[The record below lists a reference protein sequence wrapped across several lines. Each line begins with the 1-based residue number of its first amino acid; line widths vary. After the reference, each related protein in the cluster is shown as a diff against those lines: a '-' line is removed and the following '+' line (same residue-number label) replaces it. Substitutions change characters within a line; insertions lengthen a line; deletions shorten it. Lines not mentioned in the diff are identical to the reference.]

1 MARQALGAALVG
13 FGYWGPNLARNLS
26 ASADFD
32 LLHICDLSP
41 GRVAA
46 ARGLYPAV
54 DCGSDASHAIGD
66 DAVDAVF
73 VATPAVVHHRLAV
86 QAIEAGKH
94 VLVEK
99 PLTLDAATS
108 DDLVARAAGRGVV
121 LAVDHTFV
129 YTGAVQKL
137 RDLVNEGDLGDL
149 RSFDSMRVN
158 LGIVQPDVDVF
169 WDLAVHD
176 LSILQYVTDRTPV
189 SVSATG
195 MAHAPSTH
203 ASTAYMTLFYE
214 DDFIA
219 HVDVSWMS
227 PVKVRRTLLA
237 GTRRMVVYDDLE
249 PSEKVKVYDAGVDS
263 PETSEERHSTMV
275 SYRTG
280 DMIAPKLDSNE
291 ALSTEIAHLAECI
304 RENSVPRASGA
315 IGASVVRT
323 LEAATA
329 SIVKRGAPV
338 DLEAV

>member
-1 MARQALGAALVG
+1 MARRALGAALVG
-13 FGYWGPNLARNLS
+13 FGYWGANLARNLS

-41 GRVAA
+41 SRVAA

-54 DCGSDASHAIGD
+54 DCGSDALHAIGD

-73 VATPAVVHHRLAV
+73 VATPAAAHHWLAIE
-86 QAIEAGKH
+86 AIEAGRH

-108 DDLVARAAGRGVV
+108 DDLVARAADRGVV

-137 RDLVNEGDLGDL
+137 RDLVLEGDLGDL
-149 RSFDSMRVN
+149 RYFDSMRVN
-158 LGIVQPDVDVF
+158 LGLVQPDVDVF

-176 LSILQYVTDRTPV
+176 LSILQYVTDRAPV

-195 MAHAPSTH
+195 IAHAPSTH

-214 DDFIA
+214 DDFVA

-249 PSEKVKVYDAGVDS
+249 PSEKVKVYDAGVDR
-263 PETSEERHSTMV
+263 PETSEERRSTMV

-280 DMIAPKLDSNE
+280 DMIAPKLDANE

-304 RENSVPRASGA
+304 RGSSTPRASGA
-315 IGASVVRT
+315 MGASIVRT
-323 LEAATA
+323 LEAATVSMA
-329 SIVKRGAPV
+329 RRGVPV
-338 DLEAV
+338 DLEAI

>member
-99 PLTLDAATS
+99 PLTLNAATS

-304 RENSVPRASGA
+304 RGNSVPRASGA
-315 IGASVVRT
+315 MGASIVRT
-323 LEAATA
+323 LEAATVSMA
-329 SIVKRGAPV
+329 RRGAPV
-338 DLEAV
+338 DLKAI

>member
-1 MARQALGAALVG
+1 MAGRTLGAALIG

-26 ASADFD
+26 ASVDFD
-32 LLHICDLSP
+32 LLYICDLSP
-41 GRVAA
+41 GRLVVAG
-46 ARGLYPAV
+46 GLYPAV
-54 DCGSDASHAIGD
+54 SCGLDASVAIGD
-66 DAVDAVF
+66 DDVDIVF
-73 VATPAVVHHRLAV
+73 VATPAAAHHSIAIE
-86 QAIEAGKH
+86 AIEAGKH

-99 PLTLDAATS
+99 PLTLNASTS
-108 DDLVARAAGRGVV
+108 DDLVARAADRGVV

-129 YTGAVQKL
+129 YTGAAQKL
-137 RDLVNEGDLGDL
+137 RDLVVEGDLGDL
-149 RSFDSMRVN
+149 RYFDSMRVN

-176 LSILQYVTDRTPV
+176 LSILQYVTGRTPV

-195 MAHAPSTH
+195 MAHAPSSH
-203 ASTAYMTLFYE
+203 ASTAYLTLFYD
-214 DDFIA
+214 DDFVA

-249 PSEKVKVYDAGVDS
+249 PSEKVKVYDAGVDH

-280 DMIAPKLDSNE
+280 DMIAPKLDASE
-291 ALSTEIAHLAECI
+291 ALATEIAHLAECI
-304 RENSVPRASGA
+304 RGKSVPRAHGA
-315 IGASVVRT
+315 MGANIVRT

-329 SIVKRGAPV
+329 SMAQRGTPV
-338 DLEAV
+338 DLEAI